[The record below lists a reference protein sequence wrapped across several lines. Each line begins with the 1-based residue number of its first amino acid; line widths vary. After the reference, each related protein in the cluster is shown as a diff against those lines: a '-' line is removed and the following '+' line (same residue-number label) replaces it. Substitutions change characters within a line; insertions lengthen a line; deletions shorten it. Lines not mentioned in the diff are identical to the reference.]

1 MSFAARI
8 LVPILLIAGV
18 ASTATRSDLKI
29 GTRTAIVYNPTGYK
43 NPPLVISMH
52 GMGIPASWNQGM
64 MMFEKYAD
72 TAKDKFITVYPQGED
87 NHWDLGG
94 TKDVNFIVAIIDSMV
109 KRYGV
114 DRNRVYATGFSMGG
128 MMSWY
133 LSCKIPDKIAA
144 IVPGNGFPLGGMSG
158 CSEVRH
164 VPVLHIHGTAD
175 DFVKYTDFVNNFNP
189 SQRTRYGCPT
199 TAVRTSPYPADK
211 PTSLSFKETWSP
223 CVKNGLRSEISLI
236 HVTGMIHDWATP
248 GKANANEDPKY
259 KGKPFDIDG
268 TQEAWNWMK
277 LQSLAGTTGVSEK
290 SSSPAARFSVEASF
304 SAGRILLRGD
314 RELLGAKLIDLQGRT
329 VATWSASDAPASS
342 VSLAAA
348 GIRRGVYL
356 VQASSAQGSTVA
368 NLLIP

>member
-1 MSFAARI
+1 MSLYPRI
-8 LVPILLIAGV
+8 LVPLLIVAGI
-18 ASTATRSDLKI
+18 AAAATRSDLKI
-29 GTRTAIVYNPTGYK
+29 GNRTAIVYNPTGYK

-72 TAKDKFITVYPQGED
+72 TAKEKFITVYPQGED
-87 NHWDLGG
+87 NRWDLGG

-114 DRNRVYATGFSMGG
+114 DRNRVYASGFSMGG

-175 DFVKYTDFVNNFNP
+175 DFVKYTDFVNSFNP

-199 TAVRTSPYPADK
+199 TAVKTSPYPANK
-211 PTSLSFKETWSP
+211 PTSLSFKETWAP

-277 LQSLAGTTGVSEK
+277 LQSLNGTTGVSARPSAE
-290 SSSPAARFSVEASF
+290 AARFSVTARF
-304 SAGRILLRGD
+304 HGGRIELRGD
-314 RELLGAKLIDLQGRT
+314 RDIQGAKLLDLQGRT
-329 VATWSASDAPASS
+329 LASWSTEVVAGQS
-342 VSLAAA
+342 VSLSAQ
-348 GIRRGVYL
+348 GIERGVYL
-356 VQASSAQGSTVA
+356 VEASSSQGKTIA
-368 NLLIP
+368 NLLVP

>member
-1 MSFAARI
+1 MTMSARI
-8 LVPILLIAGV
+8 PVPLLLVAGIAT
-18 ASTATRSDLKI
+18 AATRSDLRI
-29 GTRTAIVYNPTGYK
+29 GNRTAIVYNPTVYK

-52 GMGIPASWNQGM
+52 GRGIPASWNQGM

-72 TAKDKFITVYPQGED
+72 TAQDKFITVYPQGED
-87 NHWDLGG
+87 NVWDLGG
-94 TKDVNFIVAIIDSMV
+94 TKDVNFILAIIDSMV
-109 KRYGV
+109 RRYGV
-114 DRNRVYATGFSMGG
+114 DRNRVYASGFSMGG
-128 MMSWY
+128 MMSWM

-175 DFVKYTDFVNNFNP
+175 DFVKYTDFVNSFNP

-199 TAVRTSPYPADK
+199 APVRTSPYPADK
-211 PTSLSFKETWSP
+211 PGSLSFKETWAP
-223 CVKNGLRSEISLI
+223 CVKNGLKSEISLI

-277 LQSLAGTTGVSEK
+277 LQSLNGSTGVSDRSAA
-290 SSSPAARFSVEASF
+290 SSRFSLTARFR
-304 SAGRILLRGD
+304 AGRIELRGD
-314 RELLGAKLIDLQGRT
+314 QPILDAKLLDLQGRT
-329 VATWSASDAPASS
+329 VATWSAQGGAGRELT
-342 VSLAAA
+342 LAA
-348 GIRRGVYL
+348 GGVRRGVYL
-356 VQASSAQGSTVA
+356 VEAASAQGRTVA
-368 NLLIP
+368 NLLVP

>member
-1 MSFAARI
+1 LAAFAF
-8 LVPILLIAGV
+8 
-18 ASTATRSDLKI
+18 SATRTDLKV
-29 GTRTAIVYNPTGYK
+29 GNRTAIVYNPTGYK

-52 GMGIPASWNQGM
+52 GMGIGAGWNQGM
-64 MMFEKYAD
+64 MLFEKYAD
-72 TAKDKFITVYPQGED
+72 TAKDKFITVYPQGE
-87 NHWDLGG
+87 NNGWDLGG
-94 TKDVNFIVAIIDSMV
+94 TKDVNFVLAIIDSMV

-175 DFVKYTDFVNNFNP
+175 DFVKYTDFVNSFNP
-189 SQRTRYGCPT
+189 AQRTRYGCPT
-199 TAVRTSPYPADK
+199 TAMRISPYPVNK
-211 PTSLSFKETWSP
+211 PSSLSFKETWSP
-223 CVKNGLRSEISLI
+223 CVKNGLRSEINLI

-248 GKANANEDPKY
+248 GKLNANDDPKY

-277 LQSLAGTTGVSEK
+277 LQSLAGPVGIGERTLLSA
-290 SSSPAARFSVEASF
+290 PARTLSARFVE
-304 SAGRILLRGD
+304 GRIRMESSHPLD
-314 RELLGAKLIDLQGRT
+314 RLELTDLQGRSILAQEGHAGLST
-329 VATWSASDAPASS
+329 EIAADRLTSGLYILKGWFGPEQVATRIVVP
-342 VSLAAA
+342 
-348 GIRRGVYL
+348 
-356 VQASSAQGSTVA
+356 
-368 NLLIP
+368 